1 MRVVLVELSVRRP
14 TDLGAFESAGTAEV
28 LAEDELVAADA
39 VLGVLASV
47 EELLRRLTSGL
58 LSQLRH
64 GHLVHQPTQLVLVR
78 LPLQKN
84 RSMQSINQSINI
96 RLRPRSSA
104 APWWARLSI
113 LHGRRFISLWQ
124 CLLAA

>member
-78 LPLQKN
+78 LALQKQIKAIN
-84 RSMQSINQSINI
+84 QSINQSI
-96 RLRPRSSA
+96 SDF
-104 APWWARLSI
+104 APGPVLPP
-113 LHGRRFISLWQ
+113 GGPD
-124 CLLAA
+124 